1 MVLILLFLGESATRC
16 WGSGT
21 RPRRGVLVPWW
32 WCLLLLLLFII
43 ISETKRSCL
52 GDEYRVAFYYS
63 TTCFCKF
70 SYFACQI
77 IQNSVDSML
86 GDPRL
91 GFLPINRM
99 FPEGENKYP
108 AFFLRYTMMK
118 FAAVWVPIVV
128 LLWEIN
134 VVDFYWLLIQE
145 SSTAWSL
152 LFLFPSLSLFF
163 FEDMPS

>member
-91 GFLPINRM
+91 GFLPIYRM

-108 AFFLRYTMMK
+108 AFFLRNRVQLGACC
-118 FAAVWVPIVV
+118 F
-128 LLWEIN
+128 
-134 VVDFYWLLIQE
+134 F
-145 SSTAWSL
+145 
-152 LFLFPSLSLFF
+152 FLLSLCFF